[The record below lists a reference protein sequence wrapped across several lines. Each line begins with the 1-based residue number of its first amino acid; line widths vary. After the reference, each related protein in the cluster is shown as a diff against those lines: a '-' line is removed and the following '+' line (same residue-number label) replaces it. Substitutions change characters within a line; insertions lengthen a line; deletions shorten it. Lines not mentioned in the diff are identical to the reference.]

1 MDSQSSPRIG
11 VALGSGA
18 ARGLSHIPYIE
29 AMDEMGLKPSIIA
42 GTSIGALIGAGWANG
57 MTGAD
62 LREHA
67 FSVLGS
73 FQQIAGKLWT
83 GLPTL
88 TGAFKTGLSF
98 QVDARAITDA
108 FLPEGFPDDFSAL
121 SIPLNVVATDLR
133 GWEEVV
139 IGAGP
144 LRTAIAASLAIPSL
158 FRSVSHAGRIFVV
171 GGATNPLPL
180 DRAAIG
186 SDILVGIDVNGVADE
201 KLTGIEP
208 GVFDASF
215 LASQIMS
222 QTMIRN
228 MIKHYPPDVYVQ
240 PAVNAFGILEF
251 WRVRE
256 VLAAAETDKDRF
268 KRALGTAIEGFEARR
283 RGGLLTDAL
292 PAEANGRQP

>member
-1 MDSQSSPRIG
+1 MAAPRIG

-29 AMDEMGLKPSIIA
+29 AMDELGLRPAVIA
-42 GTSIGALIGAGWANG
+42 GCSIGALIGAGWANG

-67 FSVLGS
+67 YAMLSS
-73 FQQIAGKLWT
+73 FQQTATRLWSKT
-83 GLPTL
+83 PSL
-88 TGAFKTGLSF
+88 TGVFKTGLSV
-98 QVDARAITDA
+98 QIDALVVTNA
-108 FLPEGFPDDFSAL
+108 FLPDHFPDTFEAL
-121 SIPLNVVATDLR
+121 QVPLNVIATDLR
-133 GWEEVV
+133 AWEEVV

-144 LRTAIAASLAIPSL
+144 LRIALAASLAIPSL
-158 FRSVSHAGRIFVV
+158 FRAVADGGRIYVD

-186 SDILVGIDVNGVADE
+186 SDILVGIDVNGEADE
-201 KLTGIEP
+201 RLAGIAP
-208 GVFDASF
+208 GLFDAGF

-228 MIKHYPPDVYVQ
+228 MVKTHPPDVYVR
-240 PAVNAFGILEF
+240 PAVSNFGILEF

-256 VLAAAETDKDRF
+256 ILAAAEADKDNF
-268 KRALGTAIEGFEARR
+268 KRMLSGRIESFDARQ
-283 RGGLLTDAL
+283 RGERLQGPT
-292 PAEANGRQP
+292 